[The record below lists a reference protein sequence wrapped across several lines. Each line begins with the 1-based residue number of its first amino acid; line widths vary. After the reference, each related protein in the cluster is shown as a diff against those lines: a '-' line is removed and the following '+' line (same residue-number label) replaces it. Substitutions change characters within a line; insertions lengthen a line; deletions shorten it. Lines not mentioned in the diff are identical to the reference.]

1 MPDARHG
8 GDMRLGSRIDTTR
21 FMENGMGAPIDADR
35 STRTEASPGNSPW
48 HNRDF
53 VLLWSG
59 QAVSILGAQ
68 IAFLAVPLL
77 ALALTR
83 SPAQAGFVEAVGS
96 LPYLALALPAG
107 ALVDRWDRKATMVW
121 CELTRALAFGS
132 VPLAYAVGHLSM
144 PQLYVVAAVAGGAF
158 VVFDLA
164 NSATLPRVV
173 PPAQVPRASAL
184 IGTATWT
191 VSLVGPGLGGALIGL
206 TGTTARGSVLAYG
219 VNGLSF
225 LVSAGSLLLMR
236 VAFQEERDPGAGQT
250 VRTLRAEIIE
260 GARFFL
266 AHAHLRLLALL
277 DASMSLLA
285 GPATLTVTVL
295 ARTLLHADAR
305 TIGLIFSVLSAGGV
319 IGSLIAPRIATRVP
333 FGTIVVGAFATM
345 AFAALLLAAAVVPAM
360 LMLGG
365 GIVVLA
371 ATIYSIPQNAYRLS
385 LIPDG
390 LQGRVNSAFR
400 LLFFGIEPLSM
411 AATGVLLGLVG
422 PRIVFVLIAAIVGM
436 GGLMASRTS
445 LRRATLH

>member
-1 MPDARHG
+1 
-8 GDMRLGSRIDTTR
+8 
-21 FMENGMGAPIDADR
+21 MEEGMGAPIDANNG
-35 STRTEASPGNSPW
+35 TRTEASLANSPW

-68 IAFLAVPLL
+68 VAFLALPLL
-77 ALALTR
+77 ALALTH

-96 LPYLALALPAG
+96 LPYLTLALPAG

-144 PQLYVVAAVAGGAF
+144 PHLYVAAAVAGSAF

-164 NSATLPRVV
+164 NSAALPRVV
-173 PPAQVPRASAL
+173 PPAQLPRASAL

-191 VSLVGPGLGGALIGL
+191 VSLLGPGLGGALIGL
-206 TGTTARGSVLAYG
+206 AGTTVLGSVLAYG

-225 LVSAGSLLLMR
+225 LLSAGSLLLMR
-236 VAFQEERDPGAGQT
+236 VAFQEERDAGAGQT
-250 VRTLRAEIIE
+250 IRMLRADIIE

-266 AHAHLRLLALL
+266 AHGRLRLLALL

-285 GPATLTVTVL
+285 GPATLTVIIL
-295 ARTLLHADAR
+295 ARTTLHADAR
-305 TIGLIFSVLSAGGV
+305 TIGLIFSVLSTGGV
-319 IGSLIAPRIATRVP
+319 IGSLVAPRIATRIP

-345 AFAALLLAAAVVPAM
+345 ALAALLLAGAVATPM

-371 ATIYSIPQNAYRLS
+371 ATIYSISQNAYRLS
-385 LIPDG
+385 LIPDN

-400 LLFFGIEPLSM
+400 LLFFGIEPISM
-411 AATGVLLGLVG
+411 VATGVLLGLVG

-436 GGLMASRTS
+436 GALTVSRTS
-445 LRRATLH
+445 LRRATLPYVP

>member
-1 MPDARHG
+1 
-8 GDMRLGSRIDTTR
+8 
-21 FMENGMGAPIDADR
+21 MGAPIDAN
-35 STRTEASPGNSPW
+35 SGAGAEAPPGSSPW
-48 HNRDF
+48 RNRDF
-53 VLLWSG
+53 ILLWSG

-68 IAFLAVPLL
+68 VAFLAVPLL
-77 ALALTR
+77 ALALTH
-83 SPAQAGFVEAVGS
+83 SPAQAGFVEAVGA
-96 LPYLALALPAG
+96 LPYLVLALPAG
-107 ALVDRWDRKATMVW
+107 ALVDRWNRKAVMIW
-121 CELTRALAFGS
+121 CEFARALAFGS
-132 VPLAYAVGHLSM
+132 VPCAYAVGRLGMAH
-144 PQLYVVAAVAGGAF
+144 LYVVAVVAGVAF

-164 NSATLPRVV
+164 NSAALPRVV
-173 PPAQVPRASAL
+173 SPAQLPRASAL

-191 VSLVGPGLGGALIGL
+191 VSLLGPGLGGALIGFA
-206 TGTTARGSVLAYG
+206 GATTLGSVLAYG

-236 VAFQEERDPGAGQT
+236 VALQEERDPERGQT
-250 VRTLRAEIIE
+250 IRMLPADIIE

-277 DASMSLLA
+277 DASMSFLA
-285 GPATLTVTVL
+285 GPATLAVIVL
-295 ARTLLHADAR
+295 ARTTLHADAR

-319 IGSLIAPRIATRVP
+319 IGSLVAPRIAVRVP

-345 AFAALLLAAAVVPAM
+345 TLAALLLAGAVVPAM

-365 GIVVLA
+365 GLVVLA

-411 AATGVLLGLVG
+411 DVTGVLLGLVG
-422 PRIVFVLIAAIVGM
+422 PRIVFVLIAAIVGV
-436 GGLMASRTS
+436 GGLAASRTS
-445 LRRATLH
+445 LRRATLS

>member
-1 MPDARHG
+1 MD
-8 GDMRLGSRIDTTR
+8 
-21 FMENGMGAPIDADR
+21 APIDTDR
-35 STRTEASPGNSPW
+35 SAYAEVSPNGSPW

-53 VLLWSG
+53 VLLLSG

-77 ALALTR
+77 TLALTR
-83 SPAQAGFVEAVGS
+83 SPVQAGFVEAVGS

-121 CELTRALAFGS
+121 CELVRALAFGS
-132 VPLAYAVGHLSM
+132 VPLAYAAGRLSM
-144 PQLYVVAAVAGGAF
+144 PHLYAVAAVAGSAF
-158 VVFDLA
+158 VIFDLA
-164 NSATLPRVV
+164 NNAALPRVV
-173 PPAQVPRASAL
+173 PPAQLARASAL
-184 IGTATWT
+184 LATATWT

-206 TGTTARGSVLAYG
+206 ARTTALGSVLAYG

-236 VAFQEERDPGAGQT
+236 VAFQEGRDPGTG
-250 VRTLRAEIIE
+250 RTIRMLRADIIE

-277 DASMSLLA
+277 DAGMSLLA

-295 ARTLLHADAR
+295 ARTVLHADAR

-319 IGSLIAPRIATRVP
+319 LGSLVAPRLAAHVP
-333 FGTIVVGAFATM
+333 FGAIVVGAFATM
-345 AFAALLLAAAVVPAM
+345 ALAALLLAAAVVPAM

-371 ATIYSIPQNAYRLS
+371 ATIYSVPQNAYRLS

-400 LLFFGIEPLSM
+400 LLFVGIEPLSM
-411 AATGVLLGLVG
+411 AVTGVLLGLVG
-422 PRIVFVLIAAIVGM
+422 PRVVFVLIAAVVGV
-436 GGLMASRTS
+436 GGLTASRTS
-445 LRRATLH
+445 LRSATLP

>member
-1 MPDARHG
+1 
-8 GDMRLGSRIDTTR
+8 
-21 FMENGMGAPIDADR
+21 MGAPIDANSGAR
-35 STRTEASPGNSPW
+35 AEVSPGSSPW

-59 QAVSILGAQ
+59 QAMSILGAQ
-68 IAFLAVPLL
+68 VAFLAVPLL
-77 ALALTR
+77 ALALTH

-96 LPYLALALPAG
+96 LPYLVLALPAG

-144 PQLYVVAAVAGGAF
+144 THLYVVAAVAGGAF

-164 NSATLPRVV
+164 NSAALPCVV
-173 PPAQVPRASAL
+173 PPAQLPRASAL

-191 VSLVGPGLGGALIGL
+191 VSLVGPGLGGALIGFAR
-206 TGTTARGSVLAYG
+206 TTALGSVLAYG

-236 VAFQEERDPGAGQT
+236 VAFQEERDLGAGQT
-250 VRTLRAEIIE
+250 VHMLRADIIE

-266 AHAHLRLLALL
+266 THAHLRLLALL
-277 DASMSLLA
+277 DASMSVLA
-285 GPATLTVTVL
+285 GPATLAVTVL
-295 ARTLLHADAR
+295 ARTTLHADAR

-319 IGSLIAPRIATRVP
+319 IGSLVTPRIAARVP

-345 AFAALLLAAAVVPAM
+345 ALAALLLAGAVDPPM

-385 LIPDG
+385 LIPDD
-390 LQGRVNSAFR
+390 LQGRVTSAFH
-400 LLFFGIEPLSM
+400 LLFFGIEPISM
-411 AATGVLLGLVG
+411 AATGLLLGLVG
-422 PRIVFVLIAAIVGM
+422 PRIVFVLIAAIVGV
-436 GGLMASRTS
+436 GGLTASRTF
-445 LRRATLH
+445 LRRATLP

>member
-1 MPDARHG
+1 
-8 GDMRLGSRIDTTR
+8 
-21 FMENGMGAPIDADR
+21 MEEAMGAPIDANSGAR
-35 STRTEASPGNSPW
+35 AEVSPGSSPW

-59 QAVSILGAQ
+59 QAMSILGAQ
-68 IAFLAVPLL
+68 VAFLAVPLL
-77 ALALTR
+77 ALALTH

-96 LPYLALALPAG
+96 LPYLVLALPAG

-144 PQLYVVAAVAGGAF
+144 THLYVVAAVAGGAF

-164 NSATLPRVV
+164 NSAALPCVV
-173 PPAQVPRASAL
+173 PPAQLPRASAL

-191 VSLVGPGLGGALIGL
+191 VSLVGPGLGGALIGFAR
-206 TGTTARGSVLAYG
+206 TTALGSVLAYG

-225 LVSAGSLLLMR
+225 LVSAGSLLLML
-236 VAFQEERDPGAGQT
+236 VAFQEERDLGAGQT
-250 VRTLRAEIIE
+250 VHMLRADIIE

-266 AHAHLRLLALL
+266 THAHLRLLALL
-277 DASMSLLA
+277 DASMSVLA
-285 GPATLTVTVL
+285 GPATLAVTVL
-295 ARTLLHADAR
+295 ARTTLHADAR

-319 IGSLIAPRIATRVP
+319 IGSLVAPRIAARVP

-345 AFAALLLAAAVVPAM
+345 ALAALLLAGAVDPPM

-385 LIPDG
+385 LIPDD
-390 LQGRVNSAFR
+390 LQGRVTSAFR
-400 LLFFGIEPLSM
+400 LLFFGIEPISM
-411 AATGVLLGLVG
+411 AATGLLLGLVG
-422 PRIVFVLIAAIVGM
+422 PRIVFVLIAAIVGV
-436 GGLMASRTS
+436 GGLTASRTS
-445 LRRATLH
+445 LRRATLP